1 MNNSASSCNQQRL
14 IDQPKLIDFPDVDPA
29 LLSEAEEIIRA
40 AITSSKIESQPSLI
54 HLCGIPGSGKTTYAG
69 KFVETNPTYAL
80 VQFDGV
86 MENLSGYRADRERL
100 GLVDAFKRWELPA
113 RVIGYH
119 LFQALIEND
128 RNVFFDHSASFP
140 AHLELIKKVRA
151 KGYAVEMH
159 YLPCPPQVAVRR
171 AREREKLI
179 KRHTPEALIWEREA
193 LLKDLIPQYQ
203 KLVHRFIEI
212 PFSEENLES

>member
-1 MNNSASSCNQQRL
+1 MENRVSTCQQQRL
-14 IDQPKLIDFPDVDPA
+14 IAQPKLIDFPDVDPA
-29 LLSEAEEIIRA
+29 LLSEAEGIIDA
-40 AITSSKIESQPSLI
+40 ALKSSKVERHLSLI
-54 HLCGIPGSGKTTYAG
+54 HLCGIPGAGKTTYAG
-69 KFVETNPTYAL
+69 RFVKRTPRYAL

-86 MENLSGYRADRERL
+86 MESLSGYQADRERL
-100 GLVDAFKRWELPA
+100 GLVDAFKKWELPA

-119 LFQALIEND
+119 LFQALIENS

-140 AHLELIKKVRA
+140 AHLELIRGVRA

-171 AREREKLI
+171 VQEREKLI
-179 KRHTPEALIWEREA
+179 KRYTPESLIWEREA

-203 KLVHRFIEI
+203 EVVDRFIEI
-212 PFSEENLES
+212 PFSDASLES